1 MFGISRRKRKERR
14 SEDFV
19 GRLRLD
25 FVLSLRF
32 CLLTLVDNEE
42 IQIFSTHPYSPLN
55 TSTKWRWLIKK
66 MNEFDARREDDKIL
80 NKFRVYSRRKSV
92 DYEGKEEK
100 GAQKSQTAAAAVEDG
115 TVTLSS
121 SSSASLTRC
130 MLMSFNRWKRCNI
143 FRMLGELG
151 LRVRVKRA
159 IKNFFLL
166 SRRHQRRCTWGSKI
180 QRQSRSTTDNN
191 RSYELSTLW
200 PVERESFV
208 QTNSTAYRHSSIDSY
223 TKWKVIKVLSARLKV
238 KKYFSAR
245 LPMLLS
251 RCRRILY

>member
-1 MFGISRRKRKERR
+1 MQGEKMTKFWINSEFTHGEKVSITREKKKRAHKKVKLLLLLLKMGQ
-14 SEDFV
+14 SH
-19 GRLRLD
+19 
-25 FVLSLRF
+25 
-32 CLLTLVDNEE
+32 CLLLMRPSLDAC
-42 IQIFSTHPYSPLN
+42 
-55 TSTKWRWLIKK
+55 RCRLI
-66 MNEFDARREDDKIL
+66 
-80 NKFRVYSRRKSV
+80 
-92 DYEGKEEK
+92 
-100 GAQKSQTAAAAVEDG
+100 VE
-115 TVTLSS
+115 
-121 SSSASLTRC
+121 
-130 MLMSFNRWKRCNI
+130 KRCNI

-166 SRRHQRRCTWGSKI
+166 SRRHKRRCTWGSKI
-180 QRQSRSTTDNN
+180 QRQSRSTTDN

-208 QTNSTAYRHSSIDSY
+208 HTNSTAYRHSSIDSY